1 MEWALQI
8 EYSWRVESATYGVWN
23 VDNVKEHIPEEFP
36 VGPFNAALVQYHP
49 AEDWVN
55 NPYEVILS
63 TLFADYMVSTIIPN
77 SVHQYRSG
85 EWADARDCF
94 IYQCKKHM
102 EQLELRCANCGKD
115 TAWLVRD
122 GKKLV
127 CPMCFNGTETV
138 SQLIDKEMEK

>member
-1 MEWALQI
+1 MEWRLLNEKWGGDFA
-8 EYSWRVESATYGVWN
+8 SWGVETIDA
-23 VDNVKEHIPEEFP
+23 VKDKVPEEHPAGTFI
-36 VGPFNAALVQYHP
+36 VALTQYQS
-49 AEDWVN
+49 AEDWVSG
-55 NPYEVILS
+55 PYDVILS
-63 TLFADYMVSTIIPN
+63 TLFAGYIVCTHTPN
-77 SVHQYRSG
+77 LVYQYRSE

-102 EQLELRCANCGKD
+102 EQLELRCVNCGKD